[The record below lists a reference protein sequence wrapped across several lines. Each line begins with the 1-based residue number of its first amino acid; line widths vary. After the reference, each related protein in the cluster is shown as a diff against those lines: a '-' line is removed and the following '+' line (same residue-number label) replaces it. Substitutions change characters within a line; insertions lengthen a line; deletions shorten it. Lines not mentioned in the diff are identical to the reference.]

1 MRNVMRAAYALT
13 VAAVLAGSSLLF
25 TPAGAAE
32 RCDTNC
38 VGPACSTDC
47 VREPNATVGQERREG
62 VIIEE
67 RNRRREPGVEVR
79 EGAPRSGP
87 DVEIRR

>member
-47 VREPNATVGQERREG
+47 VREPGVTVGQERREG
-62 VIIEE
+62 VTIEE

-79 EGAPRSGP
+79 EGAPRSGT

>member
-13 VAAVLAGSSLLF
+13 VAAILAGSSLLF
-25 TPAGAAE
+25 MPAGAAE

-47 VREPNATVGQERREG
+47 VRDPAPTVGVERREG
-62 VIIEE
+62 VTIEE
-67 RNRRREPGVEVR
+67 RNRRREPGLEIR
-79 EGAPRSGP
+79 EGAPPRGA